1 MRIIRV
7 DRVHTALCGTEFTRA
22 RWLQVATPPHSY
34 HGPCQIFTS
43 ASHHIASQVK
53 QTRGTQCAAQRSAL
67 TVGSWQEREC
77 HALFGPHVQSAIAQ
91 SSSIRIETT
100 PGSGLG
106 LIQIESGLGE
116 CVFSV
121 NAFKPD
127 SIRFNAHW
135 MSKCEHALVKRYFWP
150 ATWFDYWHTVSTWST
165 CCLFEISSHY
175 IQK

>member
-53 QTRGTQCAAQRSAL
+53 QTRGTQCAAQRSVL
-67 TVGSWQEREC
+67 TVGSRHEREC

-116 CVFSV
+116 LMRIQCECVQTGFDPVQCALDVQVWTCLSQALLLTS
-121 NAFKPD
+121 NL
-127 SIRFNAHW
+127 IRLLAH
-135 MSKCEHALVKRYFWP
+135 S
-150 ATWFDYWHTVSTWST
+150 
-165 CCLFEISSHY
+165 
-175 IQK
+175 

>member
-1 MRIIRV
+1 MRIQCESNAHHKSRSRPHCIVWNRI
-7 DRVHTALCGTEFTRA
+7 HTCTVTSSGHTSTQLPWRP
-22 RWLQVATPPHSY
+22 R
-34 HGPCQIFTS
+34 QIFTS

-67 TVGSWQEREC
+67 TVGSRHEREC

-116 CVFSV
+116 LMRIQCECVQTGFDPVQCALDVQVWTCLSQALLLTS
-121 NAFKPD
+121 NL
-127 SIRFNAHW
+127 IRLLAH
-135 MSKCEHALVKRYFWP
+135 S
-150 ATWFDYWHTVSTWST
+150 
-165 CCLFEISSHY
+165 
-175 IQK
+175 